1 MTPKTAPFT
10 TLGRRVNNEER
21 YGHKREEAAR
31 SRSMATATMAVE
43 PISSHTRELTRM
55 PSDDCAQQPSALD
68 SDSEMR
74 MLANEHLRSLV
85 QASNEASMRGMVKST
100 STEILQQY
108 NRQPLHVRSRA
119 EQWELPRQ
127 EIQLA
132 TKLGEGDGGVIYQAQ
147 WRGLEV
153 VAKMLKTAS
162 DRASA
167 IDSSV
172 AKADLINEIS
182 LLSRLRHPNLVMF
195 LGACTVQEPL
205 IIISEYLSGGNLED
219 YLISKRKG
227 GRSSKPW
234 QPPPKLVLQWCIEL
248 ARALCFLHNCNPI
261 IIHRD
266 LKPAN
271 LLLNEDGH
279 LKVGDFGL
287 SKVKELQ
294 KIAGTYRMTGKTGS
308 MRYMAPEVFLDD
320 PHYDE
325 KVDIY
330 STGLIMWYMTLGE
343 RPFDRVPAQVV
354 AEKASATMLRPDVH
368 MIAQVGGPRYAAL
381 MERCWDNEPH
391 VRPSAAQLVDE
402 LESLTAE
409 FKGKKGSKCTVM

>member
-1 MTPKTAPFT
+1 
-10 TLGRRVNNEER
+10 
-21 YGHKREEAAR
+21 
-31 SRSMATATMAVE
+31 MATAAIAIE
-43 PISSHTRELTRM
+43 PISAHTREITRM
-55 PSDDCAQQPSALD
+55 QSESLVQDAPGAMDAE
-68 SDSEMR
+68 SEMR
-74 MLANEHLRSLV
+74 MLATQHLRDLV
-85 QASNEASMRGMVKST
+85 QASHEASAGGMVTIVQASHEASAGGKFTST
-100 STEILQQY
+100 STEILLQY

-119 EQWELPRQ
+119 EQWELPRT

-132 TKLGEGDGGVIYQAQ
+132 SKLGEGDGGVIYRAQ
-147 WRGLEV
+147 WRGLDV
-153 VAKMLKTAS
+153 VAKMLKTAT

-167 IDSSV
+167 IDRSV

-195 LGACTVQEPL
+195 LGACTMQEPL

-219 YLISKRKG
+219 YLLSKRKG
-227 GRSSKPW
+227 GRSGKPF
-234 QPPPKLVLQWCIEL
+234 QPPPKLVLQWCMEL

-279 LKVGDFGL
+279 LKIGDFGL
-287 SKVKELQ
+287 SKVKDLQ

-308 MRYMAPEVFLDD
+308 MRYMAPEVYLED
-320 PHYDE
+320 PQYDE

-330 STGLIMWYMTLGE
+330 STGLIMWYMTTCE

-354 AEKASATMLRPDVH
+354 AEKASTTMLRPDIHPVVV
-368 MIAQVGGPRYAAL
+368 VGGPRYAAL
-381 MERCWDNEPH
+381 IQRCWDNEPNA
-391 VRPSAAQLVDE
+391 RPSAAQLVDE
-402 LESLTAE
+402 LEALSSE
-409 FKGKKGSKCTVM
+409 FKEKKGSKCSIM